1 MLELLAQI
9 VRDSWLKLAVQ
20 IARLLPNLLAMLL
33 ILAAGGIVAGLVQ
46 WMLRRMSVRLDSWL
60 HRWGVAT
67 MVDRY
72 SGGGG
77 AQLVARSAFWL
88 IFGCALLMGINAL
101 NTEIGTRLVTGAF
114 LYFPRLVTTGVVMIV
129 GLLLG
134 RFLARGTLIW
144 AVNEGIGF
152 ARTLAGGVRVGVGLL
167 TVVAAAEQLEVA
179 RTAILA
185 AFVILLSGTVL
196 AIALAVGLG
205 SRKRVEQW
213 LDQRAAFLGGDREL
227 ERMEHL

>member
-33 ILAAGGIVAGLVQ
+33 ILAAGGLVAGLVQ
-46 WMLRRMSVRLDSWL
+46 WMLRRMSARLDSWL

-67 MVDRY
+67 MVDRC
-72 SGGGG
+72 GGRGG
-77 AQLVARSAFWL
+77 SQFVARGAFWL

-114 LYFPRLVTTGVVMIV
+114 LYLPRLVTAGVVMIV

-134 RFLARGTLIW
+134 RFLARGALIW

-213 LDQRAAFLGGDREL
+213 LDQRAAFLGGDREM